1 MRSIPQTLA
10 FGFLITGL
18 ALGQPGGPPGPPR
31 QPGPARR
38 SNATLPS
45 NSGGAVS
52 NLSLP
57 HVVGTLS
64 NFLPTRFTVKREM
77 GEGGPTANM
86 DFRMQPSAFQGP
98 GLKSGSRVVVVY
110 QMNSQGGGYEALA
123 VVGFPQGNDP
133 SSLIQGMPKLK

>member
-1 MRSIPQTLA
+1 MRTLSRTVA
-10 FGFLITGL
+10 CGLLLTGL
-18 ALGQPGGPPGPPR
+18 ALGQPGGPPGPPGP
-31 QPGPARR
+31 PGP
-38 SNATLPS
+38 TG
-45 NSGGAVS
+45 SGGAAS

-64 NFLPTRFTVKREM
+64 NFSPTRFTVKREM

-110 QMNSQGGGYEALA
+110 QMNSKGGGYEALA
-123 VVGFPQGNDP
+123 VVGFPQGTDP
-133 SSLIQGMPKLK
+133 TSLIKGMPKLK